1 LVTDL
6 RGATALP
13 GLWACGE
20 VACTGVHGAN
30 RLASNSLLEG
40 MVFAPRVIEA
50 IENGQEG
57 PEPTGAMRVVLG
69 GDAEIPGRLL
79 TLPSLPPTTGAD
91 DAEKL
96 RSRLQRSMTAGAGV
110 LRDAESLDAT
120 ADGLADVARL
130 AADAE
135 VRNLA
140 EAGWALVHAARARE
154 ESRGAHTR
162 LDHPALSPAFL
173 VRLVAQ

>member
-1 LVTDL
+1 
-6 RGATALP
+6 
-13 GLWACGE
+13 

-50 IENGQEG
+50 IEAGRDEASA
-57 PEPTGAMRVVLG
+57 TGAMRAVMHPGRAEAKRRRDQGLG
-69 GDAEIPGRLL
+69 GDVEIPGRPVAV
-79 TLPSLPPTTGAD
+79 PSLPPATGAH

-96 RSRLQRSMTAGAGV
+96 RSRLQQTMTAGAGV
-110 LRDAESLDAT
+110 LRDATSLDAT
-120 ADGLADVARL
+120 ADGLADVARS
-130 AADAE
+130 AVDPE

-154 ESRGAHTR
+154 ESRGAHSR
-162 LDHPALSPAFL
+162 LDFPDTSPEFL
-173 VRLVAQ
+173 VRLVAS